1 MYDHPIRSGLM
12 LKCGRCGKGKL
23 FRAYLKFQDH
33 CPECGLDFSVADTA
47 DGPAFFV
54 GSLVMIL
61 FAPFYFL
68 LPVISLPLWLSLLAW
83 IGLLGSMT
91 LFSLALLPRFKAVLF
106 NLQVQNAAEEA
117 KFESTGSHGKPP
129 KGWKH

>member
-1 MYDHPIRSGLM
+1 MFDHPIRSGVF
-12 LKCGRCGKGKL
+12 LKCGRCGQGSL
-23 FRAYLKFQDH
+23 FRKYLKFKDK
-33 CPECGLDFSVADTA
+33 CPSCGLDFSVADTA

-54 GSLVMIL
+54 GSLVMIV

-68 LPVISLPLWLSLLAW
+68 LPIIELPLLISILAWVALLGTMALTSLL
-83 IGLLGSMT
+83 
-91 LFSLALLPRFKAVLF
+91 LLPRFKAVLF

-129 KGWKH
+129 EGWKH